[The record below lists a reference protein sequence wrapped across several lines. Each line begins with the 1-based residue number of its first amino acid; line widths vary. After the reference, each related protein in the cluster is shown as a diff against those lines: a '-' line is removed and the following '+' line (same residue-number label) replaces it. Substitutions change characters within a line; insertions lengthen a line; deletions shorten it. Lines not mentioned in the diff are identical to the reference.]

1 MALDEKIIRLA
12 RQSAQDRQEQ
22 LARAAEAN
30 AKDLDRQNQITA
42 QELAARRAQQDALIL
57 PPGISGPI
65 RQIVR
70 RPLKLRVYL
79 EKSGPI
85 FPKP

>member
-12 RQSAQDRQEQ
+12 RQSAKDRQEE
-22 LARAAEAN
+22 LARLAEAN
-30 AKDLDRQNQITA
+30 AQALEIQNEVVA
-42 QELAARRAQQDALIL
+42 QESAIRRAQQDALIL
-57 PPGISGPI
+57 PPGISGSL

-70 RPLKLRVYL
+70 RPHKFRVYV

-85 FPKP
+85 FP